1 MVTTAKWKDQVTE
14 RDIKAGCEGYLYKE
28 VGYVSCGGWNSKNFE
43 TIRIFLVRINRYME
57 TKGQEKSQRFNFLET
72 KIERG
77 KIISFPT
84 TIFSSLRLCRRY
96 EWIVFRIGMTDT
108 WHSFRCP
115 SLTPS
120 GSALVSGFQ
129 YPRADTS
136 RSSSVIFLD
145 WLAPSPVSPA
155 TLPQDH
161 PANCQQWKL
170 YIIQQHLKT
179 HVLRFLRLITFSL
192 SYLYIG
198 VRINLYR
205 SYLVFMTRR
214 IA

>member
-28 VGYVSCGGWNSKNFE
+28 VGYVSCGGRNSKNFE

-57 TKGQEKSQRFNFLET
+57 NKGQQKSQRFNFLET

-77 KIISFPT
+77 RIISFPT

-96 EWIVFRIGMTDT
+96 EWIVFRIGMTVS

-120 GSALVSGFQ
+120 GSALVSGFL

-170 YIIQQHLKT
+170 YIIQQQLRT